1 MKKRVLSLVLACFA
15 LMAAQAQRFA
25 LIDMEYILKQIPAY
39 EQANTKL
46 ETSSKKWQ
54 SEVEAIT
61 AQAKSLYEDY
71 QKTAKNLNA
80 TQKKQKEDA
89 IVAKEKEAS
98 ELRRK
103 YFGNEG
109 EMQKL
114 QQSLMEPIQN
124 NIYTAVKEIATR
136 KGYSLVLDRASDTGI
151 IFASPSIDIS
161 DEVLTK
167 LGY

>member
-1 MKKRVLSLVLACFA
+1 MKKIVLSLALACFA
-15 LMAAQAQRFA
+15 IVAAQAQRFA

-39 EQANTKL
+39 EQANTQMQ
-46 ETSSKKWQ
+46 TSSKKWQ
-54 SEVEAIT
+54 SEVETLT

-71 QKTAKNLNA
+71 QKTAKSLNA

-103 YFGNEG
+103 YFGNDG